1 MAIPKANSTNLTGTG
16 GLVLTG
22 YGGLVAI
29 ALTAAGDTA
38 TATVYDNTAGSGTVL
53 CVLKA
58 AANMTSYFAPIAAL
72 GVRTGIYVVLA
83 GTTPN
88 CCVVYVP

>member
-1 MAIPKANSTNLTGTG
+1 MAVPRADSVNLTSN
-16 GLVLTG
+16 GLVHTG
-22 YGGLVAI
+22 YGALVSV

-38 TATVYDNTAGSGTVL
+38 TATVYDNTAGSGTVI

-58 AANMTSYFAPIAAL
+58 AANTCQVLAPAAAL
-72 GVRTGIYVVLA
+72 GVSTGIYVVLA

-88 CCVVYVP
+88 CCVAYTR